1 MTEYIR
7 LMENHTLE
15 RTPGFSLFHPQLSP
29 PSDELTLQTN
39 FRYDS
44 RNCFFKSNSIIKEG
58 KCSMKKVTVLLAS
71 VLVLTACTQ
80 PKKEAKKATASKTE
94 QTSIA
99 SSSAKEEQ
107 ALKFVVAPQYEGKT
121 SDLMELGKKLVK
133 EHPEAGKQGEV
144 TLYYTGSTYT
154 LDQQEYV
161 VLMLVNKTTTNID
174 HDAEFK
180 LNWSYDG
187 QPIYQN
193 QLVEY
198 RISENG
204 TLPTQSATI
213 FLLPLTKEQQS
224 IVESI
229 TDGTKTSLSMSD
241 LMMK

>member
-1 MTEYIR
+1 
-7 LMENHTLE
+7 
-15 RTPGFSLFHPQLSP
+15 
-29 PSDELTLQTN
+29 
-39 FRYDS
+39 
-44 RNCFFKSNSIIKEG
+44 
-58 KCSMKKVTVLLAS
+58 MKKMMVLLAS
-71 VLVLTACTQ
+71 VLVLTACAQ
-80 PKKEAKKATASKTE
+80 PKKEVKEATTNKME
-94 QTSIA
+94 QTTKA
-99 SSSAKEEQ
+99 SSSTKEAKD
-107 ALKFVVAPQYEGKT
+107 LKFVVAPQYEGKT
-121 SDLMELGKKLVK
+121 SDLIELGKKLVK

-154 LDQQEYV
+154 LNQQEYV
-161 VLMLVNKTTTNID
+161 VFMLVNKTTSNID

-187 QPIYQN
+187 QSIYQN

-204 TLPTQSATI
+204 KLPTQSATI

-229 TDGTKTSLSMSD
+229 TDGTKMSLSMSD